1 MFGSAS
7 SSLAASLPSQSAFFA
22 SIRPTFFYEAWK
34 VKFFVTGHT
43 DPPGRLKIV
52 LTCPIASAG
61 PAAPRCGVE
70 GTFALALPSIRVGAV
85 FGRAPYSV
93 FAQGR
98 LREPGGGG
106 SISRSVEAPSLV
118 TRSAYGTPP
127 LRTFFSWSSCRLA
140 PGQLLVTAPSG
151 NAPVCK

>member
-1 MFGSAS
+1 MG
-7 SSLAASLPSQSAFFA
+7 LGGLEP
-22 SIRPTFFYEAWK
+22 PTFYEAFYEAWK

-43 DPPGRLKIV
+43 DPGGQLKIV
-52 LTCPIASAG
+52 LTCPIAPAG
-61 PAAPRCGVE
+61 PAAPRCAASRVS
-70 GTFALALPSIRVGAV
+70 LPSHYLLSVSARSV

-118 TRSAYGTPP
+118 TRSVYGTPP
-127 LRTFFSWSSCRLA
+127 VRTFFPRSSCRPA
-140 PGQLLVTAPSG
+140 SAQTLVTAPSG
-151 NAPVCK
+151 NAPVSK